1 MTSASPLLHLF
12 LAAALT
18 LAAGCVSQ
26 SQGDH
31 SRLDDARNETLAVK
45 NIRASH
51 PDLKDA
57 HINVTSFLGSV
68 LITGEVPSAELVDR
82 AGAAVSRMRNV
93 KQVHN
98 EIVVAGPTTL
108 LSRTNDTYLTA
119 RVKAALIATADL
131 DASRIK
137 VVTENG
143 VVYLMGTVSRAESE
157 LAVSV
162 TREVHGIQKIVKV
175 FDYLN

>member
-1 MTSASPLLHLF
+1 MPSLSMTSASPLLHLF
-12 LAAALT
+12 LATVLS

-31 SRLDDARNETLAVK
+31 SRLDDGRNETLAVK

-51 PDLKDA
+51 PDLEDA

-68 LITGEVPSAELVDR
+68 LITGEVPSAELVDQ

-108 LSRTNDTYLTA
+108 LSRTNDTYLTT
-119 RVKAALIATADL
+119 RVKAALIGTADL

-162 TREVHGIQKIVKV
+162 TREV
-175 FDYLN
+175 